1 MPPGHLYWR
10 GSCFKSLQ
18 VLTIRH
24 VKNLATQAFLPLK
37 FLLFILKFRG
47 AKGFEDTILPP
58 GKQRGISAA
67 LRTPARD
74 ANKSL
79 MTSEQRGAKASTKR
93 APGTQKR
100 GHTVS
105 PSSAPSESQT
115 KRHLSALA
123 WSTDCLPAKVLT
135 APQPWG
141 SGWASWGPQAPWEL
155 FNWQVEQDLFL

>member
-1 MPPGHLYWR
+1 MLPGHLCWQ

-24 VKNLATQAFLPLK
+24 VKNLATQVFLPLK

-58 GKQRGISAA
+58 GKQRGVSTA

-79 MTSEQRGAKASTKR
+79 MTSEQRGAKVSRKR
-93 APGTQKR
+93 APRTQK
-100 GHTVS
+100 GGCTVS
-105 PSSAPSESQT
+105 QSSAPVRA
-115 KRHLSALA
+115 KLS
-123 WSTDCLPAKVLT
+123 
-135 APQPWG
+135 G
-141 SGWASWGPQAPWEL
+141 I
-155 FNWQVEQDLFL
+155 